1 MRTLKDLDDFV
12 SYELAK
18 KLHDKKYIIHSYWYY
33 PERTK
38 EITDVMDTYLVEPK
52 VSAPTFSAVQKFLR
66 EELRLY
72 FTFKYDELV
81 DMWECGI
88 KSVTAPTVLCKG
100 VADTYQGSFE
110 EAVTELLEDY

>member
-12 SYELAK
+12 SYKLAK
-18 KLHDKKYIIHSYWYY
+18 KLHDKKYIIDSYWYY
-33 PERTK
+33 SERTK
-38 EITDVMDTYLVEPK
+38 EITDVMDTYLAEPK

-72 FTFKYDELV
+72 FTFKYDKLV

-88 KSVTAPTVLCKG
+88 KSVDTPTTLCAG
-100 VADTYQGSFE
+100 VADTYQGAFE
-110 EAVTELLEDY
+110 KAVTELLEDY

>member
-12 SYELAK
+12 SYKLAK
-18 KLHDKKYIIHSYWYY
+18 KLHDKKYIICSYWYY

-38 EITDVMDTYLVEPK
+38 EITDVMDTYLAEPK

-72 FTFKYDELV
+72 FTFKYDKLV
-81 DMWECGI
+81 DKWECGI
-88 KSVTAPTVLCKG
+88 KSVDASTTLCAG
-100 VADTYQGSFE
+100 VADTYQGAFE

>member
-18 KLHDKKYIIHSYWYY
+18 KLHDKKYIICSYWYY

-38 EITDVMDTYLVEPK
+38 EITDVMDTYLAEPK
-52 VSAPTFSAVQKFLR
+52 VSAPTFSAIQKHLR
-66 EELRLY
+66 ENEGLY
-72 FTFKYDELV
+72 FTFRFHELV
-81 DMWECGI
+81 DMWECEL
-88 KSVTAPTVLCKG
+88 KSVEAPTVLCKG
-100 VADTYQGSFE
+100 VADTYQGAFE

>member
-1 MRTLKDLDDFV
+1 MRTLEDLDDFV

-18 KLHDKKYIIHSYWYY
+18 KLHDKKYIIRSNWYY

-38 EITDVMDTYLVEPK
+38 EITDVMDTYLAEPK
-52 VSAPTFSAVQKFLR
+52 VSAPTFSAVQRYLR
-66 EELRLY
+66 ENEGLY
-72 FTFKYDELV
+72 FTFRYDELV

-88 KSVTAPTVLCKG
+88 KSVAAPTVLCKG
-100 VADTYQGSFE
+100 VADTYQGAFE

>member
-12 SYELAK
+12 SYKLAK
-18 KLHDKKYIIHSYWYY
+18 KLHDKKYIIRSNWYY

-38 EITDVMDTYLVEPK
+38 EITDVMDTYLAESK
-52 VSAPTFSAVQKFLR
+52 VSAPTFSAVQKHLR
-66 EELRLY
+66 ENEGLY
-72 FTFKYDELV
+72 FTFRYDELV
-81 DMWECGI
+81 DKWESGI

-100 VADTYQGSFE
+100 VADTYHGAFE